1 MNSIRAQ
8 NATNKMN
15 SIRAQNA
22 TNKMNSIRAQNAT
35 NKSNSIRAQN
45 ATSKINSIRHI
56 CFEQEMQILPIFANT
71 DSELVRGYNVE
82 AVYRFTIQRNI
93 SQQQRHVLVF
103 IPSW

>member
-1 MNSIRAQ
+1 MLQTKWTVSGH
-8 NATNKMN
+8 KMLQTKWTV
-15 SIRAQNA
+15 SGY
-22 TNKMNSIRAQNAT
+22 M
-35 NKSNSIRAQN
+35 
-45 ATSKINSIRHI
+45 HI